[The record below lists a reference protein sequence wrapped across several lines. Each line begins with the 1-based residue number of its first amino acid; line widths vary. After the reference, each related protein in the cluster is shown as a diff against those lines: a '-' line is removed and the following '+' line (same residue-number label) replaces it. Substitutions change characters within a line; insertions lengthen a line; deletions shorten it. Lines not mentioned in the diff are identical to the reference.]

1 MLLFFSFALVLFI
14 RRGGNKLDHVF
25 SGIMLLCELL
35 LLIFF
40 VVKLYFLITTA
51 AIIGNLLGGFLTLS
65 RHKESRSFLLDA
77 ILFIPKLLASIVSI
91 ILIVTAISPIPLAIA
106 SRSIYSFLYKPFEST
121 ESSLVLEGGYKFYP
135 DISYGKEK
143 MDIYIA
149 GRNAPTYIFLHGGG
163 YIWGDKGASSGN
175 LQGYFDTF
183 LKAGINVVSLN
194 YTLAPEGRYP
204 LPLKRI
210 SEAVEFLQTN
220 GPKYGISLSEVVF
233 GGSSAGAQLAGQ
245 FVLLQ
250 CNEAYAARLGINPVM
265 EKENIKA
272 VIFNSALIDPERLG
286 SSCRGNPFLDYFWT
300 QCGRAYFGGGFLK
313 GNPQAQEASLIT
325 FMESSFPPSFIS
337 DANTA
342 SFYDQAEELYYAMTV
357 LGVDADFNYYDRSM
371 GKTSHGFEMG
381 DSPYALDNDAKM
393 VQFLAR
399 VL

>member
-1 MLLFFSFALVLFI
+1 
-14 RRGGNKLDHVF
+14 
-25 SGIMLLCELL
+25 MLLCELL
-35 LLIFF
+35 LFLFF
-40 VVKLYFLITTA
+40 ITRYYFLITVS
-51 AIIGNLLGGFLTLS
+51 AIIGNLLGGFLSLS
-65 RHKESRSFLLDA
+65 KHKESNSFLLDI
-77 ILFIPKLLASIVSI
+77 ILFIPKFLLSLLSI
-91 ILIVTAISPIPLAIA
+91 ILIVTAISPIPLAMA
-106 SRSIYSFLYKPFEST
+106 SRHIYSFLYKPFSST

-175 LQGYFDTF
+175 LQGYFETF

-194 YTLAPEGRYP
+194 YTLAPEGKYP

-210 SEAVEFLQTN
+210 SEAIEFLQTN

-250 CNEAYAARLGINPVM
+250 CNEDYATRLGINPVM
-265 EKENIKA
+265 EEESIKA

-286 SSCRGNPFLDYFWT
+286 SSYKGNPFLDYFWT

-313 GNPQAQEASLIT
+313 GNPNAQEASLIT
-325 FMESSFPPSFIS
+325 FMDSSFPPSFIS

-342 SFYDQAEELYYAMTV
+342 SFSDQADELYYVMTV
-357 LGVDADFNYYDRSM
+357 LGVDADFNFYDRSM
-371 GKTSHGFEMG
+371 GRTFHGFELG
-381 DSPYALDNDAKM
+381 DTPYALDNDAKM